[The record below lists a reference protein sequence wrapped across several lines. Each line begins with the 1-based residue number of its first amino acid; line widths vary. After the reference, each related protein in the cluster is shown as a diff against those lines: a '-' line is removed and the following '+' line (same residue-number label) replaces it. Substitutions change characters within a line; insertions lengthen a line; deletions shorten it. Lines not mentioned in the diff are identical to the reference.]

1 MRGLIGD
8 RRSFPVTHL
17 NWIDPCGD
25 DFWHPAAT
33 SYELPAP
40 GTVRQSRETSSK
52 AVVPGNGKPFP
63 DGSKMAK
70 VGWKPKKS
78 PDAPYD
84 IKVPGAVHDVDFM
97 VKDSKRFADS
107 GGWGYGVFKYDA
119 ASDMYTPATLTHQP
133 PQGNDAKCG
142 LACHTIVMG
151 KDYVFT
157 ELARR

>member
-1 MRGLIGD
+1 VRGLIGD

-97 VKDSKRFADS
+97 VKDTRGSRTAVD
-107 GGWGYGVFKYDA
+107 G
-119 ASDMYTPATLTHQP
+119 DMECSSMTPLPICTRPQP
-133 PQGNDAKCG
+133 
-142 LACHTIVMG
+142 
-151 KDYVFT
+151 
-157 ELARR
+157 